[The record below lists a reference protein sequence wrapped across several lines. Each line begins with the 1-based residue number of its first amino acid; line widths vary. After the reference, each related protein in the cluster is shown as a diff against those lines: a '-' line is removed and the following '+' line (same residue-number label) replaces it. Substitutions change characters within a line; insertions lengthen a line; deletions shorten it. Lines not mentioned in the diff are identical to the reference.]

1 MHQWTHF
8 FLCLLCD
15 PSPYITFFYFVPFV
29 LCILVPYNNFLWL
42 DLWFGIFYHVIKWS
56 IPPLVLSDV
65 DTYIM
70 FMILNDLSLF
80 HQQLWIPTNS
90 FSFCFYLIL
99 VWLFHSSLLLRS
111 LPIKSLSCFKPSP
124 YYFPIS
130 HLNIFYIGASWKKTS
145 NDKIL

>member
-1 MHQWTHF
+1 MSPAKPFPVPQVFLSVLQNKGLVINLPFVVHQWTHF

-15 PSPYITFFYFVPFV
+15 PSPHIPFLYFVPFV
-29 LCILVPYNNFLWL
+29 FSILVPYNFLWL

-65 DTYIM
+65 DTYIII

-80 HQQLWIPTNS
+80 HQQLWVPTNS

-99 VWLFHSSLLLRS
+99 VSFILL
-111 LPIKSLSCFKPSP
+111 
-124 YYFPIS
+124 
-130 HLNIFYIGASWKKTS
+130 SW
-145 NDKIL
+145 DHCL